1 MFAVIRHTFDMNT
14 ENKYQSY
21 GEWKHRV
28 WLFQS
33 EEDAMTFAITLLDNP
48 VILANEH
55 SLAHAIETL
64 QTGKFW
70 QFGRESVAVGKVED
84 NIEIISE
91 EDTED
96 EKSIH

>member
-1 MFAVIRHTFDMNT
+1 
-14 ENKYQSY
+14 
-21 GEWKHRV
+21 
-28 WLFQS
+28 
-33 EEDAMTFAITLLDNP
+33 MTFAITLLDNP